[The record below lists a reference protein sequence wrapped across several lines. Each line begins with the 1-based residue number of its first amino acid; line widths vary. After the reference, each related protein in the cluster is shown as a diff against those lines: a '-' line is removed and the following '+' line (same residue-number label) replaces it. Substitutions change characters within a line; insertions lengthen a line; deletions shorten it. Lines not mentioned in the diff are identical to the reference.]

1 MAAVDIGSRVEMLVD
16 DSLIAWRQGLDFR
29 LTPPVRR
36 ETAIVLDRP
45 WEGEGAGAY
54 ASVLEFGGRF
64 HLYYRAGI
72 NTSGDD
78 RDTGQCLCYATSHD
92 GVHWE
97 KPELGRVA
105 FGGSRANNILLR
117 GFECHNFTPVVDLN
131 PACPPSERI
140 KATAGYQP
148 EGLFIY
154 VSADGLSFRRLFDTP
169 AITVGLLDSQNVLL
183 YDPAANR
190 YRIYSRIYQPAVP
203 GGPCLRT
210 ILNAESADL
219 EHWSRPVPNRY
230 VQGPQP
236 DELYTNATVTC
247 PGAEHQLLAFPMRFV
262 PNVNVVEPRRS
273 PGISDAVFMSSRD
286 GRLWD
291 RRFMDSWI
299 GGGLDRRNWTQRS
312 MMPARGI
319 LATDPDHFSVYVL
332 EHYCWP
338 DARIVRYELRRHGFA
353 SLHAN
358 GRGSLRSLPLLSA
371 GGRLLLNARTAA
383 TGRIRVGIW
392 DVAAGCFVPGFAPE
406 DATDWRGDATGRAV
420 DFGGGRLTGFG
431 GRPVELRMELE
442 LADLYAFQFDG
453 DTTH

>member
-1 MAAVDIGSRVEMLVD
+1 MAVMEIGSRVEMLVD
-16 DSLIAWRQGLDFR
+16 DTLIAASGGLDFR

-36 ETAIVLDRP
+36 ETAIALDRP

-54 ASVLEFGGRF
+54 ASVLEFDGRF

-72 NTSGDD
+72 NVSGKDQ
-78 RDTGQCLCYATSHD
+78 DTGQCLCYAVSED

-97 KPELGRVA
+97 KPELGRVE
-105 FGGSRANNILLR
+105 FRGSRANNILMR
-117 GFECHNFTPVVDLN
+117 GHVCHNFTPVVDLN
-131 PACPPSERI
+131 PTCPPSERI

-154 VSADGLSFRRLFDTP
+154 ASADGLTFRRLFDTP
-169 AITVGLLDSQNVLL
+169 AVTVGLLDSQNVLL
-183 YDPAANR
+183 YDLAARR

-203 GGPCLRT
+203 GGPSLRC
-210 ILNAESADL
+210 ILNSESADL
-219 EHWSRPVPNRY
+219 AHWSEPVPNRY

-236 DELYTNATVTC
+236 DELYTNATVVC

-262 PNVNVVEPRRS
+262 PAVNVVEPRRES
-273 PGISDAVFMSSRD
+273 GISDAVFMSSRD
-286 GRLWD
+286 GVLWD

-299 GGGLDRRNWTQRS
+299 GGGLDERNWTQRS

-319 LATDPDHFSVYVL
+319 LTTDPEHFSVYVL

-353 SLHAN
+353 SLHA
-358 GRGSLRSLPLLSA
+358 GAGGGSMQSRPLIFT
-371 GGRLLLNARTAA
+371 GGRLLLNARTAV

-392 DVAAGCFVPGFAPE
+392 DVAAGCFAPGFAPE
-406 DATDWRGDATGRAV
+406 DSAPWRGDATGRAV
-420 DFGGGRLTGFG
+420 DFRGASLARLA
-431 GRPVELRMELE
+431 GRPVALHMELE
-442 LADLYAFQFDG
+442 LADLFAFQFSDK
-453 DTTH
+453 